1 MGRQVFE
8 KIAFLQL
15 LARNHCLK
23 LANACRLLGV
33 ELCGLLVLDLVLEG
47 LAAINSH
54 GPSLLNSHRLVLS
67 QDGQEEA
74 FEKWRVENSW
84 GEDRGNKGKVIYS
97 NGNRKL
103 NLVFGNKEVE
113 GGKGMC
119 CVSFTRTCMKQAC
132 KQHVGS
138 LYSWKANIL
147 HLNGIYI

>member
-1 MGRQVFE
+1 MPV
-8 KIAFLQL
+8 
-15 LARNHCLK
+15 
-23 LANACRLLGV
+23 RLLGV

-47 LAAINSH
+47 LAAINLH

-97 NGNRKL
+97 NGNRKQL

-113 GGKGMC
+113 GGKGDVL
-119 CVSFTRTCMKQAC
+119 CVLHQDVHETGLQAACGITELWHCIPGRQTFFT
-132 KQHVGS
+132 
-138 LYSWKANIL
+138 
-147 HLNGIYI
+147 